1 MKKLLVALIL
11 AVILTMTFATPAFA
25 GGPPENN
32 PGLTTFGPGWYGL
45 VLGAMLGISNNW
57 VPGVGNGMYVIFD
70 LIKSGPPVK
79 YAYGQWK

>member
-11 AVILTMTFATPAFA
+11 AVVLTLTLATPAFA

-32 PGLTTFGPGWYGL
+32 PGLKTYGPGWYGL

-57 VPGVGNGMYVIFD
+57 VPGVGNGMYVICH
-70 LIKSGPPVK
+70 LVESGPPVK
-79 YAYGQWK
+79 WARGHWE